1 MGRVGTHGRLNFL
14 SILLYWD
21 FLCFLYEMESNIRLH
36 NKCKDWEKYLLEV
49 VYLQER
55 RRSTADIGIA
65 KNDNERLAIA
75 ESLNLIQADNLINNN
90 DIVVITPNWV
100 QFNDPVTGDIVG
112 PESLREVI
120 QFAKRNNP
128 RRIIVA
134 TGAAGKSTLEIMKTV
149 GYEKIIKEEQIEF
162 VDLNHGP
169 FTRIELNH
177 KMPSA
182 TNLNK
187 IYEEMTF
194 LISFSQLKM
203 HEVATMTAG
212 IKNIAMGWPPTEE
225 HGHPKKNLGIHNDIH
240 GFIRAMAEKI
250 KIDLSIVSANPA
262 MLGTGP
268 HGGIARHTGIV
279 ISGTDPVA
287 VDTIAARFIGFKSE
301 AIRYLWDLKNM
312 NIGVGEVEQ
321 MNIQGIPLGTAEKAF
336 SKAVYG
342 QEFSV
347 D

>member
-1 MGRVGTHGRLNFL
+1 M
-14 SILLYWD
+14 
-21 FLCFLYEMESNIRLH
+21 
-36 NKCKDWEKYLLEV
+36 
-49 VYLQER
+49 QQR
-55 RRSTADIGIA
+55 RRNAADIGIA

-75 ESLNLIQADNLINNN
+75 ESLNLIHADNLINN
-90 DIVVITPNWV
+90 DDVVVITPNWV
-100 QFNDPVTGDIVG
+100 QFKDPITGDVVG

-120 QFAKRNNP
+120 QFVKKNNP
-128 RRIIVA
+128 RRIVVA
-134 TGAAGKSTLEIMKTV
+134 TGSAGENTLEIMKTV

-169 FTRIELNH
+169 FSRIELNH
-177 KMPSA
+177 KTPNA

-187 IYEEMTF
+187 LYEEMTF
-194 LISFSQLKM
+194 LISFTQLKV
-203 HEVATMTAG
+203 HEVATMSAC

-225 HGHPKKNLGIHNDIH
+225 HGHPKKNLGIHDDIH
-240 GFIRAMAEKI
+240 GFISAMAEKI

-262 MLGTGP
+262 MVGTGP
-268 HGGIARHTGIV
+268 HGGVARHTGIV

-287 VDTIAARFIGFKSE
+287 VDTIGARFLGFKSE

-312 NIGVGEVEQ
+312 NIGVGEIDQ
-321 MNIQGIPLGTAEKAF
+321 MNIQGIPLVTAEKVF
-336 SKAVYG
+336 NRVVYG

>member
-1 MGRVGTHGRLNFL
+1 MDRKYVIFICWKWRV
-14 SILLYWD
+14 
-21 FLCFLYEMESNIRLH
+21 H
-36 NKCKDWEKYLLEV
+36 NKCKDCKKYLLEV
-49 VYLQER
+49 FQLQQR
-55 RRSTADIGIA
+55 RRNTADIGIA
-65 KNDNERLAIA
+65 KNNNEGLAIA
-75 ESLNLIQADNLINNN
+75 ESLNLIQADNLINKN
-90 DIVVITPNWV
+90 DVVVITPNWV

-120 QFAKRNNP
+120 QFAKKNSP

-134 TGAAGKSTLEIMKTV
+134 TGSADKSTIDIMKTV

-169 FTRIELNH
+169 FTRIQLNH
-177 KMPSA
+177 KVPNA

-187 IYEEMTF
+187 LYEEMTF
-194 LISFSQLKM
+194 LISFTQLKM
-203 HEVATMTAG
+203 HEVATMSAS

-225 HGHPKKNLGIHNDIH
+225 HGHPKKDLGIHDDIH
-240 GFIRAMAEKI
+240 GFIRAMAEKM

-262 MLGTGP
+262 MVGTGP
-268 HGGIARHTGIV
+268 HNGVARHTGIV

-287 VDTIAARFIGFKSE
+287 VDTIAARFLGFKAE
-301 AIRYLWDLKNM
+301 AIRYLWDLKNL
-312 NIGVGEVEQ
+312 NIGVGEVEE
-321 MNIQGIPLGTAEKAF
+321 MNIRGIPLATAEKAF
-336 SKAVYG
+336 SKVVYG

>member
-1 MGRVGTHGRLNFL
+1 M
-14 SILLYWD
+14 
-21 FLCFLYEMESNIRLH
+21 
-36 NKCKDWEKYLLEV
+36 
-49 VYLQER
+49 QAR
-55 RRSTADIGIA
+55 RRNAADIGIA
-65 KNDNERLAIA
+65 KNNNERLAIA
-75 ESLNLIQADNLINNN
+75 ESLNLIQADNLINGK

-100 QFNDPVTGDIVG
+100 QFNDPCTGDIVG
-112 PESLREVI
+112 PESLRGVI
-120 QFAKRNNP
+120 KFAKKNNP
-128 RRIIVA
+128 RRIVVA
-134 TGAAGKSTLEIMKTV
+134 TGSAGESTAKIMKTV

-177 KMPSA
+177 KAPNA

-187 IYEEMTF
+187 LYEEMTF

-203 HEVATMTAG
+203 HEVATMSAG

-225 HGHPKKNLGIHNDIH
+225 HGHPKTNLGIHDDIH
-240 GFIRAMAEKI
+240 GFIRAMAEKV
-250 KIDLSIVSANPA
+250 KIDLSIVSASPA
-262 MLGTGP
+262 MVGTGP
-268 HGGIARHTGIV
+268 HGGVARHTGIV
-279 ISGTDPVA
+279 ISGTDPIS
-287 VDTIAARFIGFKSE
+287 VDTIAARFLGFKAD

-321 MNIQGIPLGTAEKAF
+321 MNIQGIPLDIAEKAF